1 MIIITYNLYT
11 FKVSNI
17 GQIIGQSGVKV
28 HLSGNDVLKETLTVL
43 KETLT
48 VENGM

>member
-1 MIIITYNLYT
+1 M
-11 FKVSNI
+11 KVSNI
-17 GQIIGQSGVKV
+17 GQIIGPSGVKV
-28 HLSGNDVLKETLTVL
+28 HLSGIEGNEVL